1 MDADKLEEMIGEINK
16 DIYANDLT
24 AKKLEERVSDYTDKN
39 GNMDL
44 YATLKWALQESR
56 DYTTIFAH
64 DLVLRLAHEGYLV
77 DPSKHEQG

>member
-1 MDADKLEEMIGEINK
+1 MDADKLEEMIGEINE
-16 DIYANDLT
+16 DIYSKDLT
-24 AKKLEERVSDYTDKN
+24 AEKLEERISDYTDEN
-39 GNMDL
+39 GKLDL
-44 YATLKWALQESR
+44 YAALNWVSQEAR